1 LLFSTKVPEWVLSD
15 LQEAPDQLLM
25 NSFESRVSTE
35 WQSFRALDGLRKF
48 GFIKQ
53 QLFPD
58 ATYMRAR
65 CKSTP
70 LLLAY
75 LKRLFSG
82 LIKRLS

>member
-1 LLFSTKVPEWVLSD
+1 
-15 LQEAPDQLLM
+15 M
-25 NSFESRVSTE
+25 NSLESRVSSE
-35 WQSFRALDGLRKF
+35 WQSFCALDGFRKF

-58 ATYMRAR
+58 TAYMRVR
-65 CKSTP
+65 YKNTP

-82 LIKRLS
+82 VIKRLS

>member
-1 LLFSTKVPEWVLSD
+1 MSDEQPVSRCST
-15 LQEAPDQLLM
+15 DQDDWF
-25 NSFESRVSTE
+25 N
-35 WQSFRALDGLRKF
+35 A
-48 GFIKQ
+48 KQ

-65 CKSTP
+65 YKSTP